1 MARRLLAALLAV
13 GVIAAAVVWRA
24 EVADTV
30 SGWATRLRDL
40 AEAEPETEADLR
52 SLSGESRSVL
62 VTLGDEE
69 GAVAFVLFVSDPDG
83 PPVALVLP
91 QDLLAAVPGYGEFRL
106 VDAFTFGGPDLVA
119 LSLANEF
126 GVRVDSVAGLPPG
139 SISGGLLGPVAVDL
153 SVPLFVESE
162 DGSVDRVLPAGAA
175 EIAPDLVES
184 LLVVAGAGDQFEWIQ
199 RQGSAWRSVLAAIAE
214 APTVADRI
222 VSLGTGG
229 AGAADLMVT
238 VAGSED
244 AILATIP
251 VSSAE
256 SVTGADALIPS
267 PDQADDFVR
276 TRFDHLLLRPEGRPR
291 IEVLNGNGQIGA
303 TADVAAILVRAGYR
317 IVRTDNA
324 DDFDYADTLVIAQGD
339 RNEPIARDVLDLIG
353 RGLLFLE
360 VRAPSGVVDVSII
373 VGQDIPSGEG

>member
-1 MARRLLAALLAV
+1 MARRLLAAMVAV
-13 GVIAAAVVWRA
+13 GMIAAAVVWRA
-24 EVADTV
+24 DVGDTV

-40 AEAEPETEADLR
+40 ADAEPDTEADLR
-52 SLSGESRSVL
+52 SLAGQSRSVL
-62 VTLGDEE
+62 VTLGEEE

-106 VDAFTFGGPDLVA
+106 VDAFVFGGSELVA
-119 LSLANEF
+119 LALTNEF
-126 GVRVDSVAGLPPG
+126 GVRIDSVTGLPPG
-139 SISGGLLGPVAVDL
+139 AISGGLFGPVLVDL
-153 SVPLFVESE
+153 SVPLFVEGD
-162 DGSVDRVLPAGAA
+162 DGVVDRVLPAGPAA
-175 EIAPDLVES
+175 VAPDLVET
-184 LLVVAGAGDQFEWIQ
+184 LLVVAGAGDEFEWIQ
-199 RQGSAWRSVLAAIAE
+199 RQGSAWKSVLDAIAE
-214 APTVADRI
+214 TPAVADRI
-222 VSLGTGG
+222 VSLGVGG
-229 AGAADLMVT
+229 TGAADLMVT
-238 VAGSED
+238 VAGSEE

-291 IEVLNGNGQIGA
+291 IEILNGNGQIGA
-303 TADVAAILVRAGYR
+303 TADVAAVLVRAGFR

-324 DDFDYADTLVIAQGD
+324 DDFDYEDTQVIAQGD
-339 RNEPIARDVLDLIG
+339 RNEATAREVLELVG